1 MIITEILARNSRI
14 YRDEVALIER
24 SPADNI
30 RREITWHEFYTASN
44 RFAKALLD
52 VGIKKGD
59 KIVQLMTNCLE
70 WLPIYFGILSTGAL
84 AVPLNFRFESDKIL
98 LCTELAEA
106 KVFIFG
112 EEFIER
118 LFSIRTIL
126 ESTVHTWVFVGDPK
140 YCPSYA
146 VPYHIF
152 IQEELERTQF
162 DSKTTKFNS
171 ETTQSDSIEEG
182 LNLSTTRAGT
192 EASLYL
198 NSLFSHVEISI
209 EDNAAL
215 YFTSGTTGTPKA
227 VLLTHRNLEHACY
240 VENNHHRQKH
250 DDVFLCIPPLYH
262 TGAKMH
268 WMGSFIVGGKAV
280 ILKGVKP
287 EWILE
292 AVSEEKATIVWLLV
306 PWAHDILIAIESNK
320 VLLAD
325 YDLDQWRLLHIGA
338 QPVPPTLIREWKEY
352 FPHHEYDTN
361 YGLTESTGPGCV
373 HLGIENSHK
382 IGAIGLPGFDWECRI
397 VDGSGNGLPPGESG
411 ELLVRGPGVMKEY
424 YKNPEATKKTI
435 INGWLYTGDIARYDK
450 DGFIWL
456 VDRKKD
462 VIICGG
468 ENIFPV
474 EIEHFFMQHPKI
486 QDIAVIGVPDER
498 LGEIPAGIISVKPG
512 MTLTKADITEFGY
525 GLPRYKRLRKIIFAD
540 VPRNAT
546 GKIEKPKLRRLY
558 AKDNRI
564 EVDKLL
570 K

>member
-14 YRDEVALIER
+14 YKNEVALIER
-24 SPADNI
+24 SPGENI
-30 RREITWHEFYTASN
+30 RREITWDEFYSSANQLSN
-44 RFAKALLD
+44 ALAAAG
-52 VGIKKGD
+52 VRQGD
-59 KIVQLMTNCLE
+59 RVVQLMTNSLE
-70 WLPIYFGILSTGAL
+70 WLPIYFGILNTGAWV
-84 AVPLNFRFESDKIL
+84 VPLNFRFEADKIL
-98 LCTELAEA
+98 LCTEVAEA

-118 LFSIRTIL
+118 ISSIRTIL
-126 ESTVHTWVFVGDPK
+126 EATVHTWIFTGDPK
-140 YCPSYA
+140 KCPVYA
-146 VPYHIF
+146 IPYEKF
-152 IQEELERTQF
+152 IQES
-162 DSKTTKFNS
+162 SKEPLIDVKIN
-171 ETTQSDSIEEG
+171 
-182 LNLSTTRAGT
+182 
-192 EASLYL
+192 
-198 NSLFSHVEISI
+198 I
-209 EDNAAL
+209 EDDAAL

-240 VENNHHRQKH
+240 VENNHHKQKH
-250 DDVFLCIPPLYH
+250 DDIFLCIPPLYH

-268 WMGSFIVGGKAV
+268 WMGSFIVGGKTV

-292 AVSEEKATIVWLLV
+292 SVSEEQVTIVWLLV
-306 PWAHDILIAIESNK
+306 PWAHDILIAIENSK
-320 VLLAD
+320 VVLAE
-325 YDLDQWRLLHIGA
+325 YKLKQWRLLHIGA
-338 QPVPPTLIREWKEY
+338 QPVPPSLIREWKQY
-352 FPHHEYDTN
+352 FPDHEYDTN

-382 IGAIGLPGFDWECRI
+382 VGAIGVPGFDWECQV
-397 VDGSGNGLPPGESG
+397 VDGEGNNLPPGESG
-411 ELLVRGPGVMKEY
+411 ELIVRGPGVMKGY
-424 YKNPEATKKTI
+424 YKNPEATRKTL

-474 EIEHFFMQHPKI
+474 EIEHFFMQHQKI
-486 QDIAVIGVPDER
+486 QDIAVIGLPDER
-498 LGEIPAGIISVKPG
+498 LGEIPAGIICAKPG
-512 MTLTKADITEFGY
+512 TTLTKMEINEFGY

-558 AKDNRI
+558 ARDSRKDI
-564 EVDKLL
+564 DKLIR
-570 K
+570 